1 VGAFTECTLRC
12 HVIGD
17 GLPLLASLRHAVCVA
32 RGPAVAVICVVVS
45 MAVADGLMV
54 VAAGQLVGAVPGTVA
69 HGWSAR
75 FGWALAS
82 VSALFFVQQAAPAVW
97 WAASVRLRDL
107 VESDVHRRL
116 SLAML
121 SGTGVAHLDDPKIH
135 DLHRRA
141 SGLVGPG
148 IPAGLNAAAHVLL
161 ARARAVLAA
170 CVVAVAFSW
179 WAGLVALAALWA
191 TERVSLRRVLRE
203 MRAAHGESE
212 RHRFA
217 DYLFRLGMGE
227 AAKELR
233 VFGLADWLTRRYAGR
248 WRDACAPMWPARRD
262 DAVRGFAL
270 GAGYLLV
277 IGGLLVALVNRVGRP
292 GGGGMTLAAVT
303 TTVGALIQLG
313 QSTNVWSLSMVVM
326 GRSSLDA
333 MRQLPEAV
341 RAARPRAADAEAD
354 AKTDADADA
363 GERGGPE
370 PGLPDGA
377 PFRQIRF
384 DRVCFRYPG
393 EEREVLKNLD
403 LTIGAHE
410 AVALVGV
417 NGAGKSTLIKL
428 LTGAYRPTSGRIL
441 VDGVDLASL
450 DEAGAARWQR
460 RTAAIVQDFV
470 RLPLSARDNVTLGRE
485 GVSPTALAEVAEQA
499 GARPVVARLTLGW
512 DTPLDKA
519 AKDGVELS
527 GGQWQR
533 LALARALYAVRA
545 GAGVLILDEPAAA
558 LDVRSEA
565 ALVRRYLELTAE
577 VASLIISHRFSVVR
591 GADRICV
598 LEDGR
603 IAETG
608 SHEQLLALDGRYAA
622 MFRAQ
627 AERYAQAGR

>member
-1 VGAFTECTLRC
+1 M
-12 HVIGD
+12 
-17 GLPLLASLRHAVCVA
+17 LALLRHAVSVA

-75 FGWALAS
+75 FGWSLAS
-82 VSALFFVQQAAPAVW
+82 VSALFFVQQAVPAVW
-97 WAASVRLRDL
+97 WAASVRLRDV

-121 SGTGVAHLDDPKIH
+121 DGTGVAHLDDPKIH

-141 SGLVGPG
+141 SGLVGHG
-148 IPAGLNAAAHVLL
+148 VPAGINAATHVLL
-161 ARARAVLAA
+161 ARSRAVLAA

-179 WAGLVALAALWA
+179 WAGLVALAALLV
-191 TERVSLRRVLRE
+191 TERASLRRVLRE
-203 MRAAHGESE
+203 MRAVQGESE
-212 RHRFA
+212 RHRYA
-217 DYLFRLGMGE
+217 DYHFRLGMGE
-227 AAKELR
+227 ADKELR
-233 VFGLADWLTRRYAGR
+233 VFGLADWLTRRHAER

-277 IGGLLVALVNRVGRP
+277 IGGLLVALVDRAGRP
-292 GGGGMTLAAVT
+292 GGAGMTLAAVT

-333 MRQLPEAV
+333 VWELPEAV
-341 RAARPRAADAEAD
+341 RAARPQAE
-354 AKTDADADA
+354 TETGTGTGTGT
-363 GERGGPE
+363 GELA

-377 PFRQIRF
+377 PFQQIRF
-384 DRVCFRYPG
+384 DGVSFRYPG
-393 EEREVLKNLD
+393 EQREVLKNLD

-417 NGAGKSTLIKL
+417 NGAGKSTLTKL

-470 RLPLSARDNVTLGRE
+470 RLPLSARDNVTLGRD

-499 GARPVVARLTLGW
+499 GAERVVARLALGW

-519 AKDGVELS
+519 AKDGAELS

-577 VASLIISHRFSVVR
+577 VTSLIISHRFSVVR

-603 IAETG
+603 ITESG
-608 SHEQLLALDGRYAA
+608 SHDQLLALDGRYAA
-622 MFRAQ
+622 MFRTQ
-627 AERYAQAGR
+627 AERYARAPR